1 MIDKLIPA
9 ISAKHLNAID
19 RAYLLDD
26 QYSLAVAGYAPVE
39 LVVKLLPA
47 YATEESPA
55 VWKVLTSA
63 FVGLKTAMEGVG
75 GDANEAFLNFARKI
89 ILAALAMVGWKHSSN
104 GSESDRTKQVRAIV
118 ISLVANFCNR
128 EPIVVQKARELFDQH
143 METKDKAILPADFK
157 AAVLKIVLIN
167 GGQAEHEKILQTYQ
181 DADSDEG
188 RKWALQTLGFS
199 PSIDLKKKVMQWAIS
214 GEVKLQDCFTPM
226 MSVSSSGKEGSAIA
240 WDFFKSNFEEIKAF
254 AGGGNAWTLQT
265 VIFACTSG
273 FSSEEKAEEIEAF
286 FKVNIVS
293 NAVRKIS
300 QQCEKIRVLAT
311 FTHKVKNSKLIDSNS
326 W

>member
-1 MIDKLIPA
+1 MNTNNSALIRVSHSATMIDKLIPA

-128 EPIVVQKARELFDQH
+128 EQVSC
-143 METKDKAILPADFK
+143 
-157 AAVLKIVLIN
+157 VLR
-167 GGQAEHEKILQTYQ
+167 H
-181 DADSDEG
+181 D
-188 RKWALQTLGFS
+188 
-199 PSIDLKKKVMQWAIS
+199 
-214 GEVKLQDCFTPM
+214 
-226 MSVSSSGKEGSAIA
+226 
-240 WDFFKSNFEEIKAF
+240 
-254 AGGGNAWTLQT
+254 
-265 VIFACTSG
+265 
-273 FSSEEKAEEIEAF
+273 
-286 FKVNIVS
+286 
-293 NAVRKIS
+293 
-300 QQCEKIRVLAT
+300 
-311 FTHKVKNSKLIDSNS
+311 
-326 W
+326 